1 MLAQELSNPHVSVLW
16 FKNDRPALF
25 TSRWDADNLARAL
38 GTSLRAGAVTS
49 LTVPTSTRY
58 LADFRHISA
67 SHYALGLSGYSRMSA
82 IAGGY
87 AETAPGC
94 LTASGLQNAASRPIP
109 TRPIGQHQLAL
120 VSLME

>member
-49 LTVPTSTRY
+49 LTVPTSTRN
-58 LADFRHISA
+58 AAGSRHIQPLITHWAYKAISA
-67 SHYALGLSGYSRMSA
+67 CLSF
-82 IAGGY
+82 AGGY
-87 AETAPGC
+87 AETAHGC
-94 LTASGLQNAASRPIP
+94 LTASGLQNAGS
-109 TRPIGQHQLAL
+109 
-120 VSLME
+120 